1 MRTSLDLFGAGL
13 IIKGAER
20 VGEAEVFSD
29 GAGRKARRITRAASP
44 WIERLAR
51 FGYAAKGVVYVLVG
65 SLAALGSF
73 RVGGDGPTDSRG
85 ALKQIVEQPYGRV
98 LLGVVAAGLA
108 GYALWRVTQALR
120 DTEDK
125 GAELKGLAIRTGYG
139 CIGVVYAGL
148 SYSAVQLI
156 LGHGAG
162 KGSDESSRE
171 WTALVFALPF
181 GRLLAG
187 LAGLCVIG
195 FGVYQCYKAFTA
207 RFRRKWKRHEMS
219 EHARA
224 LATRAGQVGLV
235 ARGVVFGIIGLFLIQ
250 AAWRARAEEARGIG
264 GALRALE
271 QQPYGPY
278 VLGAVALGLVAYGLY
293 MFVEAR
299 YRRMIID

>member
-1 MRTSLDLFGAGL
+1 
-13 IIKGAER
+13 
-20 VGEAEVFSD
+20 VGEAEAIVD
-29 GAGRKARRITRAASP
+29 RAEQKADDITRAARP

-51 FGYAAKGVVYVLVG
+51 FGYAAKGVVYVLIG
-65 SLAALGSF
+65 SLAAYGAFKGS
-73 RVGGDGPTDSRG
+73 GDSATDSRG
-85 ALKQIVEQPYGRV
+85 ALTQVVHQPYGRV
-98 LLGVVAAGLA
+98 MLGVVAAGLA
-108 GYALWRVTQALR
+108 GYALWRVVQGLR

-125 GAELKGLAIRTGYG
+125 GTSWKGLAVRTGYA

-162 KGSDESSRE
+162 KGSDETTRG
-171 WTALVFALPF
+171 WTALALMFPL
-181 GRLLAG
+181 GQLLVG
-187 LAGLCVIG
+187 LVGLGVIG
-195 FGVYQCYKAFTA
+195 FGLWQCYKAFTA
-207 RFRRKWKRHEMS
+207 KFRRKWKRNEMS
-219 EHARA
+219 EQSRT

-250 AAWRARAEEARGIG
+250 AAWWARAEEARGLS

>member
-1 MRTSLDLFGAGL
+1 MS
-13 IIKGAER
+13 
-20 VGEAEVFSD
+20 EAEAIVDRAEQHAQRF
-29 GAGRKARRITRAASP
+29 TRAARP
-44 WIERLAR
+44 WIERFAR
-51 FGYAAKGVVYVLVG
+51 FGYAAKGVVYVLIG
-65 SLAALGSF
+65 SLAALGAF
-73 RVGGDGPTDSRG
+73 KNDGGPTDSRG
-85 ALKQIVEQPYGRV
+85 ALKQIVYQPYGRV
-98 LLGVVAAGLA
+98 MLSVIAAGLA

-120 DTEDK
+120 DTEEK
-125 GAELKGLAIRTGYG
+125 GTSWKGLAVRTGYA

-148 SYSAVQLI
+148 SYSAVRLI
-156 LGHGAG
+156 LGGDAGA
-162 KGSDESSRE
+162 GSDETTKG
-171 WTALVFALPF
+171 WTAFALMFPL
-181 GRLLAG
+181 GRWLVALG
-187 LAGLCVIG
+187 GLCVIG
-195 FGVYQCYKAFTA
+195 FGLWQCYKAFTA
-207 RFRRKWKRHEMS
+207 KFRRKWKRHEMS

-250 AAWRARAEEARGIG
+250 AAWRARAEEARGLG

>member
-1 MRTSLDLFGAGL
+1 M
-13 IIKGAER
+13 
-20 VGEAEVFSD
+20 GEAEAIVD
-29 GAGRKARRITRAASP
+29 GAEQKAARFTRSARP

-51 FGYAAKGVVYVLVG
+51 FGYAAKGVVYVLIG
-65 SLAALGSF
+65 SLAALGAF
-73 RVGGDGPTDSRG
+73 KGRGEGPTDSRG
-85 ALKQIVEQPYGRV
+85 ALTQIVHQPYGRV
-98 LLGVVAAGLA
+98 MLGVVAAGLA

-120 DTEDK
+120 DTEEK
-125 GAELKGLAIRTGYG
+125 GTSWKGLAVRTGYA

-162 KGSDESSRE
+162 KGSDETTKG
-171 WTALVFALPF
+171 WTAFALMFPL
-181 GRLLAG
+181 GQLLVG
-187 LAGLCVIG
+187 LVGLGVVG
-195 FGVYQCYKAFTA
+195 FGLWQCYKAFTA

-219 EHARA
+219 EHART

-250 AAWRARAEEARGIG
+250 AAWWARAEEARGLS